1 MNLLQRR
8 FYIYSGICI
17 ALIAVMFVVHLGTG
31 FTGLSYGDIARILL
45 GGGTP
50 EERLT
55 LFDFRMVRS
64 VLAILIGAGLALAG
78 LVFQTISRNELASPG
93 LLGVN
98 AGAGFAILLLVYFSD
113 AAGASLWVQPIVAT
127 IGAGLAAIFIY
138 RMSYE
143 KG

>member
-1 MNLLQRR
+1 MNFLQRR
-8 FYIYSGICI
+8 FYIYS
-17 ALIAVMFVVHLGTG
+17 AVFLVLLAVMFVVHLGTG

-64 VLAILIGAGLALAG
+64 VLAILIGAGLALSG
-78 LVFQTISRNELASPG
+78 LIFQTISRNELASPG

-98 AGAGFAILLLVYFSD
+98 AGA
-113 AAGASLWVQPIVAT
+113 AAPRLFLGCGGVVPLGAAHRCDDRR
-127 IGAGLAAIFIY
+127 GAGSNFHL
-138 RMSYE
+138 SDE
-143 KG
+143 L